1 MTINV
6 PADLEKVLVE
16 EAARKNTT
24 PEALAVT
31 LLRDTFANH
40 LPTLEELAQDE
51 WGRKLLS
58 IGVNCGVSLSN
69 EALSSEG
76 LYD

>member
-1 MTINV
+1 M
-6 PADLEKVLVE
+6 
-16 EAARKNTT
+16 
-24 PEALAVT
+24 T
-31 LLRDTFANH
+31 LLRNTFADR
-40 LPTLEELAQDE
+40 LPALEELAQDE

-76 LYD
+76 LYE